1 MTEEELA
8 KKEELADKEWEDN
21 RGKRDEEAKKIR
33 EERVEEEK
41 KAKEKEE
48 EMAKQPW
55 EELTLCRDNLADM
68 QNREKN
74 PYYGAT
80 VGRTSGRIQGGLFTI
95 KGTKVP
101 G

>member
-1 MTEEELA
+1 MTDEERN
-8 KKEELADKEWEDN
+8 KKAELADKKWEEE
-21 RGKRDEEAKKIR
+21 RAKRDEEAKKKR

-68 QNREKN
+68 QNRDKN

-80 VGRTSGRIQGGLFTI
+80 VGRTSGRI
-95 KGTKVP
+95 
-101 G
+101 

>member
-1 MTEEELA
+1 MTEEERL
-8 KKEELADKEWEDN
+8 KKEELADKKWEEE
-21 RGKRDEEAKKIR
+21 RAKRDEEAKKIR
-33 EERVEEEK
+33 EERVVEEK
-41 KAKEKEE
+41 KKKEKEE

-55 EELTLCRDNLADM
+55 EELTLCRDSLADM

-80 VGRTSGRIQGGLFTI
+80 VGRTSGRIGGGLFTI
-95 KGTKVP
+95 KGTKKP